1 MGNKDLRHPFH
12 FGFTSWFTALP
23 QSGVSQIMWFPC
35 KVHWVLLLQQANVGS
50 VFSLPEAEN
59 GQVFF
64 LYGCPDLLTNT
75 ATPTSMIVE
84 YEVIILGF

>member
-1 MGNKDLRHPFH
+1 M
-12 FGFTSWFTALP
+12 
-23 QSGVSQIMWFPC
+23 
-35 KVHWVLLLQQANVGS
+35 GS

-64 LYGCPDLLTNT
+64 QYGCPDLLTNT

-84 YEVIILGF
+84 YEVIILGFWGEDPGTA